1 MTRDEFGAAYQR
13 HFRTTILFLMN
24 RGLSADAAQ
33 ETAQA
38 AWTSGW
44 ERQAQLRDPRT
55 LSIWMNRV
63 AWNLHRSV
71 LRHEPVYQELTRD
84 VMAPDLNVAAID
96 VQAILGRCKP
106 RDRRML
112 RDFYLKGL
120 RLAEIAERNGWRENS
135 ARVRLFRAR
144 QTARFSIEGTNTL
157 SE

>member
-13 HFRTTILFLMN
+13 HFRKTIVFLMS

-38 AWTSGW
+38 AWTRGW
-44 ERQAQLRDPRT
+44 ERLAQLRDPST
-55 LSIWMNRV
+55 LSIWMNRL
-63 AWNLHRSV
+63 ALNLHRSV
-71 LRHEPVYQELTRD
+71 LRREPEYGELTRD
-84 VMAPDLNVAAID
+84 VMAPELNVAAID
-96 VQAILGRCKP
+96 AQTILARCKA

-144 QTARFSIEGTNTL
+144 RTARFSV
-157 SE
+157 SAH